1 MYLNKYFLFFIEK
14 FPNLPKPFSFLL
26 FSFVLQ
32 KSIEKYLII
41 YNDLTSEFSFE
52 LLKTIQLCVLTV
64 KMKCKIIA
72 KYSVPANVVVSNK
85 VVNVN
90 GSAAEFL

>member
-1 MYLNKYFLFFIEK
+1 M
-14 FPNLPKPFSFLL
+14 
-26 FSFVLQ
+26 
-32 KSIEKYLII
+32 
-41 YNDLTSEFSFE
+41 TSVFSFE

-72 KYSVPANVVVSNK
+72 KYSVPANVVVRNK